1 MPHILFCCP
10 TPLTARLGASKVYIE
25 AAEAF
30 RRIGWD
36 AELVGPA
43 EVVGRPDASYIPP
56 PEFRDWLRRT
66 AAGFDVAEYEHNALP
81 YARGD
86 FPKGPLFVARSVL
99 LTHTVVAARI
109 PPRPTARFRVSRFL
123 TRVIDR
129 RRWKRELDRADATL
143 RGADL
148 VNVGNTDER
157 AALVAAGHSAEK
169 IIVFPFGLF
178 PERLA
183 AFRPVPDDL
192 PDPPTVAFVGT
203 FDPRKGMVEWPAI
216 ADAVVAVHPRAR
228 FRLVGTYGV
237 VPTADGVAGHFPR
250 RLRGRIEVVPQF
262 DPADLPGLLADC
274 SLGVFPSHCEGFG
287 FGVLEMLAAGLP
299 VVAYDAPGPP
309 TMLPAENLVTK
320 GDGRA
325 IGRRAAALLADPAA
339 LRAARRAA
347 RSRADQFRWELIAS
361 RTADAYLNRLA
372 GGGPDSVPRAA
383 VSTGVPA

>member
-43 EVVGRPDASYIPP
+43 EVVGRPDAGYIPP
-56 PEFRDWLRRT
+56 PLLHDWLRRT
-66 AAGFDVAEYEHNALP
+66 AAGFDVVEYEHNALP
-81 YARGD
+81 YYRSD
-86 FPKGPLFVARSVL
+86 FPKRPLFIARSVL

-109 PPRPTARFRVSRFL
+109 PPRPNLRFRVSQYL
-123 TRVIDR
+123 TRGIGR
-129 RRWKRELDRADATL
+129 RRWNRELDRADATI
-143 RGADL
+143 RVADL
-148 VNVGNTDER
+148 VNVGNSDER
-157 AALVAAGHSAEK
+157 AALVAAGHPAEK
-169 IIVFPFGLF
+169 IVVFPFGLF

-203 FDPRKGMVEWPAI
+203 FDPRKGMAEWPAL
-216 ADAVVAVHPRAR
+216 AEAVAAAHPRAR
-228 FRLVGTYGV
+228 FRLVGTYGL
-237 VPTADGVAGHFPR
+237 VPTADGVLGYFPR
-250 RLRGRIEVVPQF
+250 RLRSRIQVIPKF
-262 DPADLPGLLADC
+262 DPAELPGLLADC

-309 TMLPAENLVTK
+309 TMLPAENLVPK

-325 IGRRAAALLADPAA
+325 AGRRAAALLADPIA

-347 RSRADQFRWELIAS
+347 RARADQFRWEVIAS
-361 RTADAYLNRLA
+361 RTADAYLSRLA
-372 GGGPDSVPRAA
+372 EGRPDSVSRAA
-383 VSTGVPA
+383 LSTGITA